1 MKWLSFFPVIY
12 VYEVSMSPLRRL
24 PFSWLRRVRKL
35 SGKSQEISL
44 RLSQSLKEVRKK
56 GNFNR
61 TCLHFADLNR
71 VISVEFFFLS
81 NYQFMYI
88 AFNLLKA

>member
-1 MKWLSFFPVIY
+1 MVATGQ
-12 VYEVSMSPLRRL
+12 EVVRENKISLR
-24 PFSWLRRVRKL
+24 

-61 TCLHFADLNR
+61 TCLHFEDMNR
-71 VISVEFFFLS
+71 VILVEYFSFKELS
-81 NYQFMYI
+81 I
-88 AFNLLKA
+88 HVHCI